1 LHGGCGKFRECF
13 EEVYLNV
20 ANGNGL
26 GISEAV
32 VKSDPFYPFR
42 VLWNDK
48 EEMKGKDQ
56 NAKKDFQ

>member
-1 LHGGCGKFRECF
+1 MSQMEMG
-13 EEVYLNV
+13 NV
-20 ANGNGL
+20 VPKVSVQI